1 MPRRDAA
8 AKRYAQAV
16 LAIAE
21 DEGTLDRW
29 AADLAMLHALTAEAT
44 VGAFLRSTKVEEAR
58 KHEILDQGMTGADP
72 KAVSLAKLLVR
83 KNRIGIVDQI
93 AEAFGE
99 LLNVERGIAIGRVT
113 TAVAMTDEGRASVI
127 EAIRRTTGAT
137 EVQLEEVVDR
147 DVLGGA
153 VIQIGDHIVDG
164 SVRSRLAGLRRT
176 IAGSLS

>member
-1 MPRRDAA
+1 MPRRDPA

-29 AADLAMLHALTAEAT
+29 AADLAMLHTLTAEPT
-44 VGAFLRSTKVEEAR
+44 VSEFLRSSKVEEVR
-58 KHEILDQGMTGADP
+58 KHEILDQGMSGADP
-72 KAVSLAKLLVR
+72 KAISLAKLLVR

-93 AEAFGE
+93 AESFGE

-113 TAVAMTDEGRASVI
+113 TAVAMTDEGRISVI
-127 EAIRRTTGAT
+127 DAIRRTTGAT
-137 EVQLEEVVDR
+137 EVQLEEIVDR